1 MITIN
6 QYKKL
11 IEDFFKQ
18 HYQINTVV
26 TCNEFDFNADSD
38 IVYPVAH
45 IEYITQNIRT
55 TTITN
60 QFLVTIADLF
70 DPNLPGSELD
80 IYNDTSLIAADC
92 LDYFSNQIEEQYE
105 VHENVS
111 FQKFTNGN
119 VDRVAGCVFSLNFDQ
134 FRVADASII
143 PVESNIDT
151 TVVYT
156 AYFGAT
162 TNYSTWA
169 DIAALENTS
178 TKEFELNTGLAN
190 SFLIAVLNTYSIAQV
205 TDITASNLDLTGL
218 YEAVGS
224 ITNNGLTYNL
234 FLMQQALDYTS
245 NHIHKIELQ

>member
-26 TCNEFDFNADSD
+26 TGNEFDFNADSD

-70 DPNLPGSELD
+70 DPNLPTSELD
-80 IYNDTSLIAADC
+80 IYNDCNLIAADC

-105 VHENVS
+105 VQENVS

-143 PVESNIDT
+143 PIKSNISVPVST
-151 TVVYT
+151 GNN
-156 AYFGAT
+156 FP
-162 TNYSTWA
+162 YSFPIT
-169 DIAALENTS
+169 
-178 TKEFELNTGLAN
+178 LA
-190 SFLIAVLNTYSIAQV
+190 
-205 TDITASNLDLTGL
+205 
-218 YEAVGS
+218 
-224 ITNNGLTYNL
+224 
-234 FLMQQALDYTS
+234 
-245 NHIHKIELQ
+245 